1 MAAAHAAALPA
12 SALPCAAGATSL
24 NGHPGIARANG
35 NGFNA
40 MRPASFMGGEAG
52 SDGGPGG
59 GEAPRAD
66 AGGGGGAAGRD
77 EVIESLFDPD
87 VSGLVAELE
96 GGPLALSDL
105 AARSGVAPEEVDTR
119 LSRLVELGYVS
130 RRADP
135 SDGSGG
141 GAVYEADAAKLAA
154 VMESDENYQSAVD
167 GMTKLDGFLN

>member
-1 MAAAHAAALPA
+1 MD
-12 SALPCAAGATSL
+12 
-24 NGHPGIARANG
+24 
-35 NGFNA
+35 
-40 MRPASFMGGEAG
+40 EAG
-52 SDGGPGG
+52 SDGGAGG
-59 GEAPRAD
+59 GEAPRAG
-66 AGGGGGAAGRD
+66 AGSGGAGRD

-96 GGPLALSDL
+96 GGPLARSDL
-105 AARSGVAPEEVDTR
+105 AARSGVAPEEVDSR

-135 SDGSGG
+135 SAGGGNSG

-154 VMESDENYQSAVD
+154 VMERDENYQSAVD

>member
-1 MAAAHAAALPA
+1 MDETG
-12 SALPCAAGATSL
+12 SGRGA
-24 NGHPGIARANG
+24 
-35 NGFNA
+35 
-40 MRPASFMGGEAG
+40 
-52 SDGGPGG
+52 GG
-59 GEAPRAD
+59 GEAPR
-66 AGGGGGAAGRD
+66 GGAGSDGAGRD

-105 AARSGVAPEEVDTR
+105 AARSGVAPEEVDSR

-135 SDGSGG
+135 SAGGG
-141 GAVYEADAAKLAA
+141 GAVYEADATKLAA

>member
-1 MAAAHAAALPA
+1 MDE
-12 SALPCAAGATSL
+12 T
-24 NGHPGIARANG
+24 
-35 NGFNA
+35 
-40 MRPASFMGGEAG
+40 G
-52 SDGGPGG
+52 SDRGAGG
-59 GEAPRAD
+59 GEAPRAG
-66 AGGGGGAAGRD
+66 AGGGGAGRD

-105 AARSGVAPEEVDTR
+105 AARSGVAPEEVDSR

-135 SDGSGG
+135 SAGGGG

>member
-1 MAAAHAAALPA
+1 
-12 SALPCAAGATSL
+12 
-24 NGHPGIARANG
+24 
-35 NGFNA
+35 
-40 MRPASFMGGEAG
+40 MGGEAG

-59 GEAPRAD
+59 GDAPRAD
-66 AGGGGGAAGRD
+66 AGSGAAGRD

-105 AARSGVAPEEVDTR
+105 AARSGVAPEEVDSR